1 MNTTVATAAPLLAG
15 RVALVLGANGGI
27 GSAIA
32 RRLGAA
38 GARVILAARD
48 GERLAALRDELIER
62 RHPREQPPGRRVRR
76 GCARRRDHGRDC

>member
-32 RRLGAA
+32 RRL
-38 GARVILAARD
+38 
-48 GERLAALRDELIER
+48 
-62 RHPREQPPGRRVRR
+62 PREHASSSPRATASGSRPF
-76 GCARRRDHGRDC
+76 ATS